1 MIALVIPC
9 YNEENRIDI
18 SEYKRFLR
26 ENNDIFMLFIDDGS
40 TDNTVQRL
48 EEITQLENS
57 KYIILN
63 KNSGKAEAVRLGVME
78 LLKYDYDYIGF

>member
-18 SEYKRFLR
+18 NEYKHFLR
-26 ENNDIFMLFIDDGS
+26 DNNDIFMLFIDDGS

-48 EEITQLENS
+48 EEITKIREFKIYYS
-57 KYIILN
+57 
-63 KNSGKAEAVRLGVME
+63 
-78 LLKYDYDYIGF
+78 